1 MNEHDST
8 RLDDLLKDASVWEPP
23 HGFAQRI
30 ATLAVAS
37 GDLSPV
43 SNRRRAVDMLASP
56 IVLLKGL
63 VAAFKLGLEG
73 RLWVARQ
80 YWALIRP
87 PQWRA

>member
-1 MNEHDST
+1 MSEHST

-37 GDLSPV
+37 GDLSPA
-43 SNRRRAVDMLASP
+43 SNRRRAVDMLTSP
-56 IVLLKGL
+56 IVRLKGF
-63 VAAFKLGLEG
+63 AASFKLGLEG

-87 PQWRA
+87 HQWRA